1 MLINVDINGLNVQF
15 QLWDT
20 AGQERFFSICR
31 NTYQSILCDYLVAD
45 MIIVVF
51 DATKKTH
58 PHDYYDSKIEEN
70 CKEDIKKLYVVNMI
84 DKNPSIKRKEG
95 HYYLSCKTN

>member
-1 MLINVDINGLNVQF
+1 MQITLACDFMLINVDIDGLNVQF

-31 NTYQSILCDYLVAD
+31 NTYLSILFGYLVAD

-51 DATKKTH
+51 DATKMTH
-58 PHDYYDSKIEEN
+58 PYEYYDSKIE
-70 CKEDIKKLYVVNMI
+70 
-84 DKNPSIKRKEG
+84 
-95 HYYLSCKTN
+95 